1 MEPGVGVVLVSV
13 VWLVTKVCIAITKVV
28 QCWYGCQR
36 KINVKQFNFSKI
48 MLVEELIEILEKMPK
63 KVEVGICDLRMCE
76 DAFGISDVT
85 YNEDTNE
92 VEIEF

>member
-1 MEPGVGVVLVSV
+1 
-13 VWLVTKVCIAITKVV
+13 
-28 QCWYGCQR
+28 
-36 KINVKQFNFSKI
+36 

>member
-1 MEPGVGVVLVSV
+1 
-13 VWLVTKVCIAITKVV
+13 
-28 QCWYGCQR
+28 
-36 KINVKQFNFSKI
+36 

-63 KVEVGICDLRMCE
+63 KVEVGIIDLSLCE